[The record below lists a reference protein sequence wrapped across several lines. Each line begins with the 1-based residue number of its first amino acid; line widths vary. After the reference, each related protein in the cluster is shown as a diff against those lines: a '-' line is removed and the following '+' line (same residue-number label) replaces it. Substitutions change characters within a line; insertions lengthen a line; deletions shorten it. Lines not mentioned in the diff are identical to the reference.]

1 MKKLTLALAIVFM
14 LSFGITAHAQE
25 SWNEGGLSNSI
36 CRWIRVQMQFAQ
48 DEKGV
53 HREVWKKCTEQD
65 TNCTDKFCSGEPS
78 SDTAQ
83 GLENYWEKENCNKYC
98 ITLQEQ
104 LPIEGHK
111 VRSISG
117 DSGVDLLSSYFGM
130 WYKFGALVL
139 GLIAVLVI
147 VISGVQ
153 ISMGGASEEGV
164 SAAKTRMMAAILS
177 VILLFS
183 SALILHTINPLFFT

>member
-1 MKKLTLALAIVFM
+1 MKKIALLLASLCLIPTLAC
-14 LSFGITAHAQE
+14 AQN
-25 SWNEGGLSNSI
+25 SWTEGGLSEAKCQWMRI
-36 CRWIRVQMQFAQ
+36 QLQVVEVDGEFQ
-48 DEKGV
+48 
-53 HREVWKKCTEQD
+53 EVWKKCENAEA
-65 TNCTDKFCSGEPS
+65 NCIERFCSGPPE
-78 SDTAQ
+78 TEGAAAN
-83 GLENYWEKENCNKYC
+83 GWKKENCNKYC

-117 DSGVDLLSSYFGM
+117 DSGVDLLSNYFGM

-177 VILLFS
+177 IILLFG
-183 SALILHTINPLFFT
+183 SALILNTINPLFFT